1 MTNGLDRNQTCYNVW
16 PDLVQNCLQSLKQ
29 MTLVG
34 KELSKTQNL
43 HCFLLVSL
51 QEGLRLIIYVRK

>member
-1 MTNGLDRNQTCYNVW
+1 
-16 PDLVQNCLQSLKQ
+16 

-43 HCFLLVSL
+43 HCLLQVSS
-51 QEGLRLIIYVRK
+51 QEGRLIIYVLK